1 MKNNRNDTRNII
13 KRTAT
18 GAILAATATVLLVIG
33 GIFEILD
40 MTSAAIASVA
50 ILVSYLEF
58 GAGSALGVYAVSA
71 VISLMF
77 FPTSTATIYY
87 ALLLGY
93 YPVLKFTADRKLKRF
108 KALPTLIKFVVFN
121 GGCALILF
129 LFSKI
134 YGLDAVLAELE
145 FGAITGET
153 VIFTVFV
160 MLNIFFIMFDMLLN
174 SLAVIYIK
182 VLRKRIFG
190 RKRYFH

>member
-1 MKNNRNDTRNII
+1 MKNSRSKNREII

-18 GAILAATATVLLVIG
+18 GAILAATATVLLIIG

-58 GAGSALGVYAVSA
+58 GAKSALGVYAVSS
-71 VISLMF
+71 VISLIF
-77 FPTSTATIYY
+77 FPAATSTIYY

-93 YPVLKFTADRKLKRF
+93 YPALKFTVDRKLKNI
-108 KALPTLIKFVVFN
+108 KILPTLIKFIVFN
-121 GGCALILF
+121 AGCALILF

-134 YGLDAVLAELE
+134 YGLDAVLAEFEL
-145 FGAITGET
+145 GAITGET
-153 VIFTVFV
+153 VIFTIFI

-174 SLAVIYIK
+174 SLAVIYVK

-190 RKRYFH
+190 RK

>member
-1 MKNNRNDTRNII
+1 MKNSRTKNREII

-18 GAILAATATVLLVIG
+18 GAILAATATVLLIIG

-58 GAGSALGVYAVSA
+58 GAKSALGVYAVSS
-71 VISLMF
+71 VISLIF
-77 FPTSTATIYY
+77 FPTATSTIYY

-93 YPVLKFTADRKLKRF
+93 YPVLKFTVDRKLK
-108 KALPTLIKFVVFN
+108 KIKILPTFIKFLVFN
-121 GGCALILF
+121 AGCALILF

-134 YGLDAVLAELE
+134 YGLDAVLTEFEL
-145 FGAITGET
+145 GAITGET
-153 VIFTVFV
+153 VIFTVFI

-174 SLAVIYIK
+174 SLAVIYVK
-182 VLRKRIFG
+182 LLRKRIFG
-190 RKRYFH
+190 RK